1 MSPIVVMGP
10 RCAATTVREGVLSV
24 SLLDEAHVIL
34 PPAYEAL
41 YRAVWPSADLLA
53 ETVPSSAGTRTLLLG
68 CAADPLCLV
77 VARRVKPA
85 ECVVVDDDAAAGTTL
100 MALAAS
106 ARLANL
112 RAEEPAEFA
121 AECAAGAIQQF
132 SVAIANTLYHP
143 SKRMTMALLALAHA
157 ALSPGG
163 TLYIAGAKS
172 RGIVSVAEE
181 MRRLFGS
188 SATLV
193 MRKGHRVVAATR
205 GPEPGDDPSG
215 LFSLDDA
222 AAEPVVVRGQPLALI
237 PSPLVFAGGRL
248 DPATKLLAEAM
259 EVHSDDVV
267 ADLGCGAGIVGL
279 VAARLAPAGHVYLLD
294 ASHTAVRLAAENARR
309 NGIVNVTTVAGDA
322 ITTLGRTDIRPQ
334 VIVTN
339 PPFHMGQ
346 VQSRLV
352 AQEFIAGAAQRLAP
366 SGRCYVVA
374 NRFLPYERDLRQ
386 HFAIV
391 REVAGD
397 ERYKVLGAEQPV
409 AQAD

>member
-1 MSPIVVMGP
+1 VSPIVAIGP
-10 RCAATTVREGVLSV
+10 RCAATTIREGIVSV
-24 SLLDEAHVIL
+24 SLLDEARVIL

-53 ETVPSSAGTRTLLLG
+53 ETAPFSAGTRTLLLG

-77 VARRVKPA
+77 VARRVKPT

-106 ARLANL
+106 ARLTNL
-112 RAEEPAEFA
+112 RAAEPVEFA
-121 AECAAGAIQQF
+121 AECAAADVPRF
-132 SVAIANTLYHP
+132 TVAIANTLYHP

-163 TLYIAGAKS
+163 TLYVAGAKS

-181 MRRLFGS
+181 VRRLFGA

-205 GPEPGDDPSG
+205 GSEPGDDPSG
-215 LFSLDDA
+215 LFSLDA
-222 AAEPVVVRGQPLALI
+222 AAEPVVVRGQPLTLV

-259 EVHSDDVV
+259 EVYANDVV

-294 ASHTAVRLAAENARR
+294 ASHTSVRLAAENARR
-309 NGIVNVTTVAGDA
+309 NSIVNVTAVAGDA
-322 ITTLGRTDIRPQ
+322 ITALGRKDIRPQ

-339 PPFHMGQ
+339 PPFHTGQ
-346 VQSRLV
+346 AQSRLV
-352 AQEFIAGAAQRLAP
+352 AQEFFAGAARRLAP
-366 SGRCYVVA
+366 GGRCYVVA
-374 NRFLPYERDLRQ
+374 NRFLPYERELRQ

-391 REVAGD
+391 REIAGD